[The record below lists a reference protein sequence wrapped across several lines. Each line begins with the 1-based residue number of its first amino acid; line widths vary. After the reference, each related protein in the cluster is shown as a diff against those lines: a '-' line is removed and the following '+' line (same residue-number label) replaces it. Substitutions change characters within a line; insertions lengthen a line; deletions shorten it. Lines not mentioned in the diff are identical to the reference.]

1 MTLEHPKGRFD
12 MSRAVWRKAE
22 IETEPESTQGCVE
35 VAFVDDLI
43 GVRSS
48 ADPDG
53 PVLIFTEAEWK
64 AFVEGAKD
72 GEFDM

>member
-1 MTLEHPKGRFD
+1 MTLQHPKGRFD
-12 MSRAVWRKAE
+12 VSRAVWRKAE
-22 IETEPESTQGCVE
+22 IDNGNAQGWVE

-43 GVRSS
+43 GVRNS

-53 PVLIFTEAEWK
+53 PILIFTEGEWK

-72 GEFDM
+72 GEFDI